1 MVLNHV
7 PLLRPD
13 ISRTCAP
20 GLQKVSEEASTR
32 PLGERCPQ
40 LRLLSTRKDLL
51 PKLQPRS
58 AGSQAPFAQMEG
70 PAAPSD
76 TGLLLCFASRPLQDE
91 MPWAPPQVK
100 LGLRVMRRSSSQT
113 ARV

>member
-58 AGSQAPFAQMEG
+58 PGSQAPFAQMEG
-70 PAAPSD
+70 AR
-76 TGLLLCFASRPLQDE
+76 L
-91 MPWAPPQVK
+91 PPQTWACSSASLLDHFK
-100 LGLRVMRRSSSQT
+100 TRCHGLRRR
-113 ARV
+113 